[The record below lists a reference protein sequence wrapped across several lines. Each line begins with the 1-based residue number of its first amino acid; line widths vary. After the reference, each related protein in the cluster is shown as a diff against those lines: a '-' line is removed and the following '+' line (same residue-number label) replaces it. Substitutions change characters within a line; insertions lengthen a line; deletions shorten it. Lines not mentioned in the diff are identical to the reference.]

1 MNAKDGDPE
10 INRRD
15 FVTVDITDYVNWFYV
30 NVRVDDGIGEVG
42 EVEVSYDA
50 RRDYCVVRSSRECSF
65 FR

>member
-1 MNAKDGDPE
+1 VNAKDGDPE

-30 NVRVDDGIGEVG
+30 NVRVDDGIGEV
-42 EVEVSYDA
+42 EVSYDA

>member
-30 NVRVDDGIGEVG
+30 NVRVDDGIGEV
-42 EVEVSYDA
+42 EVSYDA